1 MYNTTAVRYARS
13 RRPSDQPGLIW
24 VQMAAA
30 LMGGV
35 LLFLVV
41 MSALSMG
48 YGLLYAGRVFPGV
61 TVAGVD
67 VSGLTVEE
75 TAVKLSSTL
84 TFPYSGRIV
93 LRDNDRTW
101 LTTPAQVGMVFDPVA
116 TAELA
121 YKFGRSAN
129 PLSNLNDQLNGLQ
142 VGVDLPPVSTFDQ
155 RMAHAY
161 LQTLALEIDRP
172 AEEAY
177 LTIEGLEVTAHP
189 GQTGRTLNVDAS
201 LTFLNAQMLTF
212 RDGEVPLVILE
223 QAPAIMD
230 VTEQAGQARR
240 LLSAPFL
247 LSVPNAVPGDPG
259 PWALQPEEM
268 AQMLVVNRVPTEN
281 GMQVRLELDRRKLGP
296 RLMILADSVDR
307 PAANPR
313 FIFNDETRQLEVI
326 QPALVGRTVNVQAT
340 LQAVE
345 EAIVAGQQNIPLVLE
360 YEQPLVQEG
369 NTAAELGI
377 TELVVSYTSYF
388 YGSSASRLQNIKA
401 AAEKF
406 HGLLVPPGATFS
418 MGEWMG
424 DISLDN
430 GFAEA
435 LIIYGGQTIKGVGG
449 GVCQVSTTLFRAAFF
464 AGYPIV
470 ERHAHAYRVNYYE
483 MRRGGGY
490 DTNLAGL
497 DATVYFPLVDF
508 KFTNDTPYWLLMET
522 YFNPSSSSLEWKIY
536 STRDGRTVSYETTGP
551 RNVVE
556 APEPQIRLNPE
567 FSPGEFRQVDYAA
580 EGADVT
586 VTRTVLR
593 DGKIH
598 FVDKFVTYYQP
609 WRAVCEY
616 GPGTEDPEKIAE
628 RRGLCQP

>member
-30 LMGGV
+30 LAGGLLVFLFV
-35 LLFLVV
+35 LVF
-41 MSALSMG
+41 LSMG
-48 YGLLYAGRVFPGV
+48 YGLLYAGRMFPGI

-67 VSGLTVEE
+67 ISGLSMEE
-75 TAVKLSSTL
+75 AAVKLSNTL

-93 LRDNDRTW
+93 LRDGGNVW
-101 LTTPAQVGMVFDPVA
+101 VTTPAQLGMVFDPVA

-121 YKFGRSAN
+121 YKFGRSPN
-129 PLSNLNDQLNGLQ
+129 PLKNLNDQLNSLQ
-142 VGVDLPPVSTFDQ
+142 VGIDLPPVSAFDQ
-155 RMAHAY
+155 RMAYTY
-161 LQTLALEIDRP
+161 LQNLAREIDRP
-172 AEEAY
+172 AEEAF
-177 LTIEGLEVTAHP
+177 LTIEGLQVTAQP
-189 GQTGRTLNVDAS
+189 GRIGRTLNVDAS
-201 LTFLNAQMLTF
+201 LVFLNAQMLTF

-223 QAPAIMD
+223 QPPAVMD
-230 VTEQAGQARR
+230 ASLQVEQARR
-240 LLSAPFL
+240 LLSAPL
-247 LSVPNAVPGDPG
+247 VISLPNAGPGDPG
-259 PWALQPEEM
+259 PWAFQPEEL
-268 AQMLVVNRVPTEN
+268 AEMLVVNRVPTEN

-296 RLMILADSVDR
+296 RLMILAGSIDR

-313 FIFNDETRQLEVI
+313 FIFNDDTRQLEII
-326 QPALVGRTVNVQAT
+326 QSALVGRTVDVNASIQAI
-340 LQAVE
+340 E
-345 EAIVAGQQNIPLVLE
+345 DAIVTGQQNVPLVIDF
-360 YEQPLVQEG
+360 EQPLVQEST
-369 NTAAELGI
+369 TAAELGI
-377 TELVVSYTSYF
+377 TELVISYSTYF

-406 HGLLVPPGATFS
+406 HGLLIPPGATFS

-464 AGYPIV
+464 AGFPVV

-490 DTNLAGL
+490 DPGLAGL

-522 YFNPSSSSLEWKIY
+522 YFNPNSSSLEWKFY
-536 STRDGRTVSYETTGP
+536 STKDGRVVTYETTGP
-551 RNVVE
+551 QNVIP
-556 APEPQIRLNPE
+556 APEPSIRLNPE
-567 FSPGEFRQVDYAA
+567 FSKGELRQVDYAA
-580 EGADVT
+580 DGANVT
-586 VTRTVLR
+586 VTRTVTR

-598 FVDKFVTYYQP
+598 FIDKFVTYYQP
-609 WRAVCEY
+609 WRAICEY
-616 GPGTEDPEKIAE
+616 GPGTEDPEKLAE
-628 RRGLCQP
+628 RRGICQP